1 MSEPSE
7 TSEELETSESP
18 EILSRADSLMMRRRS
33 FATPFASSQAAQEI
47 PQKQY
52 AQHAQHTS
60 HSPQSPGE
68 EDDLPILTEIVPTDS
83 SNSSDSSDSSRPL
96 IRQPDE
102 QPDPHHDEE
111 QASRLAAEISAAL
124 DEQLASELP
133 ALLENVLD
141 TAHRELRAGIT
152 EIIETALRDFMTQRK
167 QLDSPLEAPD
177 DEQ

>member
-7 TSEELETSESP
+7 TSEELETLETSESP

-83 SNSSDSSDSSRPL
+83 SNSSDSSRPL

-102 QPDPHHDEE
+102 QPDPDRDEE

-141 TAHRELRAGIT
+141 TAHHELRAGIT

-167 QLDSPLEAPD
+167 PLDSPLEAPD